1 MFNNIQQNDSVIVYY
16 CKTVMIGS
24 YKAFKK
30 VEEVGGDYFIVG
42 GKRFHKY
49 NGLAVNDTSHFAPF
63 VISVLAPHQ

>member
-1 MFNNIQQNDSVIVYY
+1 
-16 CKTVMIGS
+16 MIGS

-30 VEEVGGDYFIVG
+30 VEEVGDDYFIVG
-42 GKRFHKY
+42 GKRFRKY